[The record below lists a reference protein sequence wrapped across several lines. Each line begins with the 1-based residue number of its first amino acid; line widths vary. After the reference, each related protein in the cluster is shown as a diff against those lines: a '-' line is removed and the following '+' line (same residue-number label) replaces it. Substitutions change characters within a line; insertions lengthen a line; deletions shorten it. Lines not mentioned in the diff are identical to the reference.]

1 MIKNEINITEL
12 PIGYWTDKFK
22 ENIEQMIEKEE
33 IKKIIDN
40 GTTGD
45 KINYTLVFN
54 DKYINIDDMTEE

>member
-1 MIKNEINITEL
+1 
-12 PIGYWTDKFK
+12 
-22 ENIEQMIEKEE
+22 MIEKEE